1 LPVNRCCTIAFYRN
15 TDASACYCVAM
26 PEFSSFDS
34 RRYATVSAREGYAL
48 WAASYEHTIKEH
60 MDRGVL
66 ERIATVAWASIG
78 RAADLGCGTGRTA
91 VWLKAHGVAHVDGVD
106 ATPEMLDQARARGV
120 FDELV
125 VADVAATGLATAAYD
140 LVTTSLVDEHLAD
153 LRPIYREA
161 ARLARPG
168 GAYVLVGFHPFFIM
182 KSGMPTHFDGPDGT
196 PVAIETHVHL
206 LSEHVAAALAA
217 GWQLAELHEQ
227 VIDERWIAQKP
238 KWAAF
243 RDVPVSFAAVW
254 RR

>member
-1 LPVNRCCTIAFYRN
+1 
-15 TDASACYCVAM
+15 M

-34 RRYATVSAREGYAL
+34 RRYEMVPAREGYAL

-66 ERIATVAWASIG
+66 ERIATVAWPSVQ

-91 VWLKAHGVAHVDGVD
+91 AWLKAHGVARVDGVD
-106 ATPEMLDQARARGV
+106 ATSEMLDLARDRRV
-120 FDELV
+120 FDQLV
-125 VADVAATGLATAAYD
+125 LADVAATGLDNGAYD

-153 LRPIYREA
+153 LRPLYREA
-161 ARLARPG
+161 ARIARPG

-182 KSGMPTHFDGPDGT
+182 KSGMPTHFDGPDGK

-206 LSEHVAAALAA
+206 FSEHVAAALAA

-227 VIDERWIAQKP
+227 VIDEKWIAQKP
-238 KWAAF
+238 KWETF
-243 RDVPVSFAAVW
+243 RDVPVSFAAI
-254 RR
+254 